1 MRLIGSFCLYSSP
14 LNSLWGAMQLLETPL
29 GSFCPSLVLPLV
41 LFGPPWGAFGL
52 SLAPFGSPWG
62 PLWALFRKSWK
73 VPLQRGPKADFLID
87 VRSGIIGQEL
97 IRGIP
102 GIPGIRGSGVSNYSL
117 GPTSNA

>member
-1 MRLIGSFCLYSSP
+1 
-14 LNSLWGAMQLLETPL
+14 MQLLETPL

-41 LFGPPWGAFGL
+41 LFGLLWGAFGL

-73 VPLQRGPKADFLID
+73 VPLQRGPKVDFSID

-97 IRGIP
+97 IPGIRGIP
-102 GIPGIRGSGVSNYSL
+102 GIPGIL
-117 GPTSNA
+117 GIKGRFPNPLVEKVPFGILMRPL